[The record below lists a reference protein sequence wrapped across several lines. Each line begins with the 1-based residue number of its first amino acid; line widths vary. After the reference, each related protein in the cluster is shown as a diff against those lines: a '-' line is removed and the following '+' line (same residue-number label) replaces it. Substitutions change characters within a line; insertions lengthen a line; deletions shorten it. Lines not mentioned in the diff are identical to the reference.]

1 MSTNATSDDQGG
13 GLLSGLLAPL
23 RLPERVLEALDGLA
37 ESVRDLAPI
46 RTELTRIREQTE
58 PLAELH
64 AALERLNED
73 LGARLDGLR
82 GVVAELESDN
92 SHLNRSTGELGAKV
106 GALHDV
112 LAPLDERL
120 ATIERTT
127 GELAGE
133 VKGIHETLAGV
144 KDDIQRTTGLRGERG
159 LMERAR
165 DTLTG
170 GD

>member
-1 MSTNATSDDQGG
+1 M
-13 GLLSGLLAPL
+13 
-23 RLPERVLEALDGLA
+23 LEALDGLA
-37 ESVRDLAPI
+37 ASVRDLGPI

-64 AALERLNED
+64 AALERMNVD

-82 GVVAELESDN
+82 EVVAELESDN
-92 SHLNRSTGELGAKV
+92 SHLNRSTGELGNKM
-106 GALHDV
+106 GELHDV
-112 LAPLDERL
+112 LAPLDARL
-120 ATIERTT
+120 AAIERTT
-127 GELAGE
+127 GDLAGE
-133 VKGIHETLAGV
+133 VKAIHETLAGV

-159 LMERAR
+159 FMERAR